1 MAKNYSTMDKA
12 GLGSNAS
19 PTTKYLLKSAGGGGK
34 SSVVKGGEGKMFAG
48 GPQQG
53 DKTIGTKRF
62 DVTNRSLNRRGM

>member
-1 MAKNYSTMDKA
+1 MAYSGIKSS
-12 GLGSNAS
+12 GLSSNADS
-19 PTTKYLLKSAGGGGK
+19 TAKYLLKSTTGGGK
-34 SSVVKGGEGKMFAG
+34 SSVVKGGEGKMFSG